1 VVLEQIPGV
10 TVTKASTAGQ
20 ADLGVVEFFVQG
32 ADPLKREDLI
42 KKLTTR
48 HVFPY
53 SLERTDRPLPESLR
67 RLHASVR
74 KDPHNTELSDHP
86 AVARMLSALAL
97 LRGWRSNVRSANS
110 EFAVTPRLDELL
122 SFVETHISLLRKRG
136 FVLEK
141 ECMVSG
147 REQLDRKVDEIIH
160 RKTGSLRK
168 LWKGSNKALA
178 AATRALEA
186 PAFDYQIAELLKIA
200 GEAEIMEKKIAKR
213 IPRAAVQHRM
223 TAAYARKMAEML
235 TKARGGLSI
244 RR

>member
-1 VVLEQIPGV
+1 V

-20 ADLGVVEFFVQG
+20 TDLGVAEFFVRG
-32 ADPLKREDLI
+32 AHPIQREDLI
-42 KKLTTR
+42 KRLTTR

-67 RLHASVR
+67 RLHASVSQ
-74 KDPHNTELSDHP
+74 DPHNMELSDHP

-122 SFVETHISLLRKRG
+122 SLVETHISLLRKRG
-136 FVLEK
+136 FVLEQ
-141 ECMVSG
+141 ECMVSA
-147 REQLDRKVDEIIH
+147 RERLDRKVDEIIH
-160 RKTGSLRK
+160 RKTGSVRK

-178 AATRALEA
+178 AAARAMEA
-186 PAFDYQIAELLKIA
+186 PVFDYQIAELLKIA
-200 GEAEIMEKKIAKR
+200 GEAETLVKKITKR
-213 IPRAAVQHRM
+213 IPRAAAQHRI
-223 TAAYARKMAEML
+223 TAVYARRMAEML
-235 TKARGGLSI
+235 TKARAGLSI

>member
-20 ADLGVVEFFVQG
+20 TDLGVVEFFVQG
-32 ADPLKREDLI
+32 TDPLKREDLI
-42 KKLTTR
+42 QKLTTR
-48 HVFPY
+48 YVFPY

-122 SFVETHISLLRKRG
+122 NFVETHISLLRKRG
-136 FVLEK
+136 FVLEQ
-141 ECMVSG
+141 ECMVSA
-147 REQLDRKVDEIIH
+147 RERLDRKVDEIIH
-160 RKTGSLRK
+160 RKTGSLQK

-178 AATRALEA
+178 AATRAMEA
-186 PAFDYQIAELLKIA
+186 SAFDYQIVELLKIA
-200 GEAEIMEKKIAKR
+200 DEAETMVKKIAKR
-213 IPRAAVQHRM
+213 IPRAAVQHRI
-223 TAAYARKMAEML
+223 TAAYARKMADML
-235 TKARGGLSI
+235 TKARAGISI